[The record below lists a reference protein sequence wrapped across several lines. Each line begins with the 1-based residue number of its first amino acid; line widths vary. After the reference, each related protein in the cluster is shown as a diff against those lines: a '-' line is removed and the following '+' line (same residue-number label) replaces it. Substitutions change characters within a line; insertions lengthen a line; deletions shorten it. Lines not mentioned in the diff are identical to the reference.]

1 MRLTARV
8 DYALRA
14 ACALA
19 AAEQASP
26 GTWTTS
32 DEVAEGEGVPQRF
45 LEAILR
51 DLRRAGLVDSRR
63 GQDGG
68 HRLAADPAQVSLADL
83 IRAVDGPLALVRGT
97 RPEHLRYQ
105 GASTGLQDVWLAL
118 RAAERRILEGTTL
131 AHLVAGE
138 PPPEVAELLRG

>member
-19 AAEQASP
+19 ATERESP
-26 GTWTTS
+26 GTWSTS
-32 DEVAEGEGVPQRF
+32 DQVAAAEGVPQRF

-51 DLRRAGLVDSRR
+51 DLRRAGVVDSRR

-68 HRLAADPAQVSLADL
+68 HRLAVDPSTVTLADL

-97 RPEHLRYQ
+97 RPEDLDYQ
-105 GASTGLQDVWLAL
+105 GASTHLQDVWLAL
-118 RAAERRILEGTTL
+118 RSAERRLLEGTTL
-131 AHLVAGE
+131 AHVASGE
-138 PPPEVAELLRG
+138 LPDDVRALLAP

>member
-1 MRLTARV
+1 VRLTARV

-19 AAEQASP
+19 VTETAHP

-32 DEVAEGEGVPQRF
+32 DEVAESEGVPHRF

-51 DLRRAGLVDSRR
+51 DLRRAGVVDSRR

-68 HRLAADPAQVSLADL
+68 HRLAVDPSQVSLADI
-83 IRAVDGPLALVRGT
+83 IRAVDGPLATVRGT
-97 RPEHLRYQ
+97 RPENLDYQ

-118 RAAERRILEGTTL
+118 RTAERRILEGTTL
-131 AHLVAGE
+131 AHLASGALPGDVQA
-138 PPPEVAELLRG
+138 LLRG

>member
-19 AAEQASP
+19 AAETADP
-26 GTWTTS
+26 GTWSTS
-32 DEVAEGEGVPQRF
+32 DEVAEAEGVPHRF

-51 DLRRAGLVDSRR
+51 DLRRAGIVDSRR

-68 HRLAADPAQVSLADL
+68 HRLAADPSQVTLADI
-83 IRAVDGPLALVRGT
+83 IRAVDGPLATVRNT
-97 RPEHLRYQ
+97 RPENLDYQ

-118 RAAERRILEGTTL
+118 RAAERQILEGTTL
-131 AHLVAGE
+131 AHLVDGE
-138 PPPEVAELLRG
+138 LPARVRVLLQH

>member
-19 AAEQASP
+19 ATERDAP
-26 GTWTTS
+26 GSWSTS
-32 DEVAEGEGVPQRF
+32 DQVAAAEGVPQRF

-51 DLRRAGLVDSRR
+51 DLRRAGVVDSRR

-68 HRLAADPAQVSLADL
+68 HRLAVDPSAVSLADL

-97 RPEHLRYQ
+97 RPEDLDYQ
-105 GASTGLQDVWLAL
+105 GASRHLQDVWLAL
-118 RAAERRILEGTTL
+118 RAAERRLLEGTTL
-131 AHLVAGE
+131 DHVVAGE
-138 PPPEVAELLRG
+138 LPDGVRDLLRG

>member
-19 AAEQASP
+19 ATERAAP
-26 GTWTTS
+26 GSWSTS
-32 DEVAEGEGVPQRF
+32 DQVAAAEGVPQRF

-51 DLRRAGLVDSRR
+51 DLRRAGVVDSRR

-68 HRLAADPAQVSLADL
+68 HRLAVDPSAVTLADL

-97 RPEHLRYQ
+97 RPEDLDYQ
-105 GASTGLQDVWLAL
+105 GASTHLQDVWLAL
-118 RAAERRILEGTTL
+118 RAAERRLLEGTTL
-131 AHLVAGE
+131 AHVASGE
-138 PPPEVAELLRG
+138 LPDDVRALLAP